1 MMARRASAMGSRR
14 AEQPPLL
21 PCLERAWPAGSR
33 RSVLIAAAALGA
45 GEPGQ
50 RVDRGGGVRMRI
62 EADAA
67 PRDDAAPL
75 AGEQRAAK
83 EVGPDFQAIERHSFR
98 SGRMRVS
105 AAWSGK
111 RGAGLA
117 RSSADASRRVGV
129 DSMIGCPLASR
140 ASRRRGALGVH

>member
-1 MMARRASAMGSRR
+1 VSGEIGPLKFVVDLLMARRASAMGSRR

-67 PRDDAAPL
+67 PRADAAPL
-75 AGEQRAAK
+75 AGEQRRPK
-83 EVGPDFQAIERHSFR
+83 R
-98 SGRMRVS
+98 SGQIF
-105 AAWSGK
+105 
-111 RGAGLA
+111 
-117 RSSADASRRVGV
+117 RR
-129 DSMIGCPLASR
+129 
-140 ASRRRGALGVH
+140 